1 MSTVTACQ
9 LRPDIGETPW
19 DSKYHH
25 LYCHDDHP
33 LHGNKKKRGL
43 LVSNAM
49 TTGSR
54 PKPSLLPTLLLF
66 PSGPLLPCQG
76 DDDDCSWYFSFLFLI
91 IRHCS
96 MRTSLLYED

>member
-1 MSTVTACQ
+1 MSTVTGCQ

-25 LYCHDDHP
+25 LRRRDDDDHDEDD
-33 LHGNKKKRGL
+33 HRDEDKKQRGL

-66 PSGPLLPCQG
+66 PSGPLL
-76 DDDDCSWYFSFLFLI
+76 L
-91 IRHCS
+91 
-96 MRTSLLYED
+96 